1 MCIGMHLVVDLGS
14 SSLIFEHQEVF
25 GCEFALIPCFLLVI
39 IEKLKKGALKFDGAI
54 SD

>member
-1 MCIGMHLVVDLGS
+1 MCIGVHLVVDLGS
-14 SSLIFEHQEVF
+14 CPRIFEHQEVF

-39 IEKLKKGALKFDGAI
+39 VEKLKKGALKFDGAI